1 MRPHLPPSAADPVIH
16 SVLGDVEG
24 VLLRC
29 PVLRSEYKGNSDYAY
44 RTHRK
49 VKLQAVP
56 TLMKWGRSSAVAT
69 LVEGECAD
77 EDKVRDM
84 TA

>member
-1 MRPHLPPSAADPVIH
+1 MIER
-16 SVLGDVEG
+16 VLGGMEG

-29 PVLRSEYKGNSDYAY
+29 PVLRSEYKGNPDYAY
-44 RTHRK
+44 RTHKK

-77 EDKVRDM
+77 EGKVRDM